1 MKIER
6 QSKVIEII
14 QNNVVETQEELAE
27 KLKEAGFDVTQ
38 ATISRDIRELN
49 ITKMPTQ
56 ENKQKYVVITNSN
69 HQLSEK
75 FIRVCKDGIT
85 SMDYA
90 QNMVVIK
97 TIQGMAMAVAAA
109 IDSMDNSEIIG
120 TIAGDDT
127 IFCVAKSQEIAI
139 QIIEKFNRMISK

>member
-14 QNNVVETQEELAE
+14 QNNFVETQEELAE